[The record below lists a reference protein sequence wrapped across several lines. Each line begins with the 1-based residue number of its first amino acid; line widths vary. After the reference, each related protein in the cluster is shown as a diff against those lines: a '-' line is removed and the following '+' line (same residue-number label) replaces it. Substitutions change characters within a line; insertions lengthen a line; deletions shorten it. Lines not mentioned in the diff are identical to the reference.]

1 MCWTPT
7 LQPVKALERGWRETQ
22 SDVASVTDW
31 IREERM
37 ITLLAFI
44 VAIVVLVVF
53 HEYGHYLVARWCGVK
68 VLRFSVGFGNVI
80 YSRRFGKDGTEWALS
95 AIPLG
100 GYVKMLDEREG
111 DVAPND
117 LRRAFNR
124 KPVLQRMAIVAAG
137 PLANL
142 LLAVVLYWALF
153 MYGVPGIKPVL
164 GEIAPGTP
172 AAVAALHTQ
181 STIVSIN
188 GQATQSWQEVRWTL
202 LDLILQQRSATLQL
216 RDRTDVIVERK
227 LDMSGLSA
235 ADLDGDFMRK
245 LGLLPYQPPVYPVIG
260 QLTADGA
267 AARAGMQTGDRVLT
281 VNGEAMALWA
291 DWVKVVRAHPEQML
305 QLEIERDG
313 ARIAL
318 SITPAAV
325 MDEGERI
332 GRIGA
337 GAQIDQ
343 KAFEALLVDVR
354 YPPLQAL
361 SEGLSK
367 TFDTAVISLKM
378 MGKMITGEVSLKNLS
393 GPITIADYA
402 GQSAQMGLG
411 AYVGVLA
418 LISISLGILNLLP
431 IPLLDGGHL
440 LYYSVEFF
448 KGSPVS
454 DNLWEAG
461 QKVGIAL
468 LVTMMAFA
476 LYNDVSRL
484 ILG

>member
-1 MCWTPT
+1 
-7 LQPVKALERGWRETQ
+7 
-22 SDVASVTDW
+22 
-31 IREERM
+31 M
-37 ITLLAFI
+37 ITLFSFV

-68 VLRFSVGFGNVI
+68 VLRFSVGFGKVI
-80 YSRRFGKDGTEWALS
+80 WSRVGRGGTEWALS

-111 DVAPND
+111 DVPPNE
-117 LRRAFNR
+117 LRNAFNR
-124 KPVLQRMAIVAAG
+124 KPVLQRMAIVVAG

-164 GEIAPGTP
+164 GEIPPGTP
-172 AAVAALHTQ
+172 AAVAALQTR

-188 GQATQSWQEVRWTL
+188 GQATTSWQEVRWTL
-202 LDLILQQRSATLQL
+202 LELILQQRSATLEL
-216 RDRTDVIVERK
+216 RVQAEAVVVRE

-260 QLTADGA
+260 QLTEDGA
-267 AARAGMQTGDRVLT
+267 ATRAGLRVGDRVLR
-281 VNGEAMALWA
+281 VNGEVVTLWE
-291 DWVKVVRAHPEQML
+291 DWVKVIRAHPEQVL
-305 QLEIERDG
+305 QLEVERNGTRLD
-313 ARIAL
+313 L
-318 SITPAAV
+318 SVEPEAV
-325 MDEGERI
+325 MDKGERI

-337 GAQIDQ
+337 GAQIDRND
-343 KAFEALLVDVR
+343 FEAMLTEVR

-361 SEGLSK
+361 SEGARK
-367 TFDTAVISLKM
+367 TWETAIISLKM
-378 MGKMITGEVSLKNLS
+378 MGKMVLGEVSLKNLS

-411 AYVGVLA
+411 AYVGFLA

-454 DNLWEAG
+454 DDLWEAG

-476 LYNDVSRL
+476 LYNDLSRL